1 MWMEVPFPYEKG
13 SEGGII
19 LRNEEYKG
27 GCLITLEKCPEY
39 YAITCGVYGA
49 MVHTAFCDEEDHDQG
64 WAYDQPRAVL
74 SAFHMDLVNHRARE
88 YRGNRIGD
96 AHEAR
101 NGGDQGERKLCGVGQ
116 EHDEERCFHCRHER
130 KAYLACSP

>member
-27 GCLITLEKCPEY
+27 GCLITLEKCPDY

-49 MVHTAFCDEEDHDQG
+49 MVHTAFCDEEDHDQKYE
-64 WAYDQPRAVL
+64 AMKEELA
-74 SAFHMDLVNHRARE
+74 AFMDRE
-88 YRGNRIGD
+88 TTPD
-96 AHEAR
+96 E
-101 NGGDQGERKLCGVGQ
+101 
-116 EHDEERCFHCRHER
+116 EHDFYHYFIN
-130 KAYLACSP
+130 KYY